1 MGGVAAVWDDITG
14 KNSRDAAINAQRDGA
29 NAAINLQREMYQQG
43 REDMQPWRQAGQ
55 DALGQMNDQRF
66 NQQFDMN
73 SFQKDPG
80 YQFRMDEGMKALQ
93 ASAAARGGLASG
105 RTLKDLT
112 RFGQDV
118 ASQEYGNA
126 YNRFYDQQ
134 DRSYNRLA
142 GLAGVGQTT
151 SGQLMQSGQN
161 MANQVGQ
168 AHMGMGNAQAAAHMN
183 QYNTLANLGGQAIG
197 GAVAFSDE
205 RLKSEIEEITPD
217 DLVELKSS
225 LKARMFR
232 YRSPEHGQGQWAG
245 VMAQDLERSKLGRT
259 LVVEDEQGQKQI
271 DITKAVSL
279 LLATLAEG

>member
-1 MGGVAAVWDDITG
+1 MGRIWKDVTG
-14 KNSRDAAINAQRDGA
+14 QTATDRAINAQRDGA
-29 NAAINLQREMYQQG
+29 NSAIALQREMFEQG
-43 REDMQPWRQAGQ
+43 REDMQPWREAGQ
-55 DALGQMNDQRF
+55 DALGRMNDQRF
-66 NQQFDMN
+66 NQQFDM
-73 SFQKDPG
+73 STFQQDPG
-80 YQFRMDEGMKALQ
+80 YQFRMDEGMRALQ

-112 RFGQDV
+112 RFGQNV
-118 ASQEYGNA
+118 ASQEYSNA

-134 DRSYNRLA
+134 DRQYNRLA
-142 GLAGVGQTT
+142 SLAGVGQTT

-161 MANQVGQ
+161 MANQIGQ
-168 AHMGMGNAQAAAHMN
+168 AHMGMGNAAAAAHMN

-197 GAVAFSDE
+197 AGAMAFSDE
-205 RLKSEIEEITPD
+205 RLKSDVEEITPD

-259 LVVEDEQGQKQI
+259 LVVEDDKGQKQI

>member
-1 MGGVAAVWDDITG
+1 MGKVWKDVTGQTAAD
-14 KNSRDAAINAQRDGA
+14 RAINAQRDGA
-29 NAAINLQREMYQQG
+29 NAAIAIQREMFEQG
-43 REDMQPWRQAGQ
+43 REDMQPWREAGQ
-55 DALGQMNDQRF
+55 DALGRMNDQRF
-66 NQQFDMN
+66 NQQFDM
-73 SFQKDPG
+73 STFQQDPG
-80 YQFRMDEGMKALQ
+80 YQFRMDEGMRALQ

-112 RFGQDV
+112 RFGQNV
-118 ASQEYGNA
+118 ASQEYSNA

-134 DRSYNRLA
+134 DRQYNRLA
-142 GLAGVGQTT
+142 SLAGVGQTT

-161 MANQVGQ
+161 MANQIGQ
-168 AHMGMGNAQAAAHMN
+168 AHMGMGNAAAAAHMN

-197 GAVAFSDE
+197 AGAMAFSDE
-205 RLKSEIEEITPD
+205 RLKSDVEEITPD

-259 LVVEDEQGQKQI
+259 LVVEDDKGQKQI